1 MYCTIENSR
10 YALNNIDMKKAI
22 YLAVGI
28 VGLMF
33 SCQNKEQF
41 TIAGNID
48 HPGNIKVVS
57 LYEGDTK
64 LDSMFFG
71 DNNKFQFVRPASQS
85 RLLSLRVGK
94 NRYDLIA
101 SPGETIS
108 FKADLQKDV
117 NDYSVEGSELS
128 KTIQSF
134 ARERNHRD
142 HVQDSLQGVFS
153 KLTANSTADEIEK
166 LRAEYKAKFAGELR
180 AYTAKAVAFSDKH
193 PDLAGFYAISTLD
206 PEVAETEIIAYADR
220 IKDQFTEN
228 RYVSQFK
235 EETQKLKKMAIGQPA
250 PELVSFTPS
259 NKEVKLSSFKG
270 KYTLVDFWA
279 SWCMPCR
286 QENPNLVRLYNTY
299 HNKGFEILSVSFDD
313 NPGSW
318 MRAIEDDKL
327 SWTHVS
333 DLKAWSSP
341 VVIDYRV
348 KALPTSYIL
357 DPNGVIIAKNLRGD
371 ELAEFLK
378 KTIK

>member
-1 MYCTIENSR
+1 MVLTNKIKR
-10 YALNNIDMKKAI
+10 MKKAVF
-22 YLAVGI
+22 LTVGI
-28 VGLMF
+28 VGLMM

-41 TIAGNID
+41 TIAGNVEN
-48 HPGNIKVVS
+48 PGNVKVIS

-101 SPGETIS
+101 SPGETITFS
-108 FKADLQKDV
+108 TDLHKDV
-117 NDYSVEGSELS
+117 NDYQVEGSELS
-128 KTIQSF
+128 KTIQPF
-134 ARERNHRD
+134 AKERNYRD
-142 HVQDSLQGVFS
+142 YVQDSLQTVFS

-166 LRAEYKAKFAGELR
+166 IRAEYKAKFAEVLR
-180 AYTAKAVAFSDKH
+180 TYTKKAVDFSNKH
-193 PDLAGFYAISTLD
+193 NDLAGFYAISTLD
-206 PEVAETEIIAYADR
+206 PEVAESEIIAYGDK
-220 IKDQFTEN
+220 IKDEFTEN
-228 RYVSQFK
+228 RYVTQFK

-250 PELVSFTPS
+250 PELISFTPT

-270 KYTLVDFWA
+270 KYTLIDFWA

-286 QENPNLVRLYNTY
+286 QENPNLVRLYNAY
-299 HNKGFEILSVSFDD
+299 HGKGFDILSVSFDD

-327 SWTHVS
+327 AWTHVS

-357 DPNGVIIAKNLRGD
+357 DPNGIIIAKNLRGE
-371 ELAEFLK
+371 ELETFLK
-378 KTIK
+378 KTIR

>member
-1 MYCTIENSR
+1 
-10 YALNNIDMKKAI
+10 MKKAVFF
-22 YLAVGI
+22 AVGI
-28 VGLMF
+28 VGLMM

-41 TIAGNID
+41 TIAGNVEN
-48 HPGNIKVVS
+48 PGNVKVIS

-101 SPGETIS
+101 SPGETIT
-108 FKADLQKDV
+108 FNTDLHKDV
-117 NDYSVEGSELS
+117 NDYQVEGSELS
-128 KTIQSF
+128 KTIQPF
-134 ARERNHRD
+134 AKERNYRD
-142 HVQDSLQGVFS
+142 YVQDSLQTVFS
-153 KLTANSTADEIEK
+153 KLTSNSTADEIEK
-166 LRAEYKAKFAGELR
+166 IRAEYKAKFAEVLR
-180 AYTAKAVAFSDKH
+180 TYTKKAVDFSNKH
-193 PDLAGFYAISTLD
+193 NDLAGFYAISTLD
-206 PEVAETEIIAYADR
+206 PEVAESEIIAYADK
-220 IKDQFTEN
+220 IKDEFTEN
-228 RYVSQFK
+228 RYVTQFK

-250 PELVSFTPS
+250 PELISFTPS

-270 KYTLVDFWA
+270 KYTLIDFWA

-286 QENPNLVRLYNTY
+286 QENPNLVRLYNAF
-299 HNKGFEILSVSFDD
+299 HGKGFEILSVSFDD

-327 SWTHVS
+327 TWTHVS

-357 DPNGVIIAKNLRGD
+357 DPNGFIIAKNLRGE
-371 ELAEFLK
+371 ELGTFLK

>member
-1 MYCTIENSR
+1 
-10 YALNNIDMKKAI
+10 MKKAI
-22 YLAVGI
+22 FLAVSV
-28 VGLMF
+28 VGLML

-41 TIAGNID
+41 TIEGNVEN
-48 HPGNIKVVS
+48 PGNIKVVS

-64 LDSMFFG
+64 LDSMYFG
-71 DNNKFQFVRPASQS
+71 DNNKFQFVRQASQS

-108 FKADLQKDV
+108 FKADLHKDV
-117 NDYSVEGSELS
+117 NDYLVEGSELS
-128 KTIQSF
+128 KTIQPF
-134 ARERNHRD
+134 AKERNHRD
-142 HVQDSLQGVFS
+142 YVQDSLQGVFS
-153 KLTANSTADEIEK
+153 KLTANSSAEEIEK
-166 LRAEYKAKFAGELR
+166 IRAEYKAKFANELR
-180 AYTAKAVAFSDKH
+180 AYTSKAVDFSNKH
-193 PDLAGFYAISTLD
+193 NDLAGFYAISTLD
-206 PEVAETEIIAYADR
+206 PEVAEAEIIAYADK
-220 IKDQFTEN
+220 IKDEFNEN
-228 RYVSQFK
+228 RYVTQFK

-250 PELVSFTPS
+250 PELTSFTPT

-286 QENPNLVRLYNTY
+286 QENPNLVKLYNAY
-299 HNKGFEILSVSFDD
+299 HSKGFDILSVSFDD

-318 MRAIEDDKL
+318 MRAIADDKL
-327 SWTHVS
+327 TWTHVS
-333 DLKAWSSP
+333 DLKAWTSP

-357 DPNGVIIAKNLRGD
+357 DPNGIIIAKNLRGE
-371 ELAEFLK
+371 ELADFLK

>member
-1 MYCTIENSR
+1 
-10 YALNNIDMKKAI
+10 MKKAVF
-22 YLAVGI
+22 LAVGI
-28 VGLMF
+28 VGLMMG
-33 SCQNKEQF
+33 CQNKEQF
-41 TIAGNID
+41 TIAGNVEN
-48 HPGNIKVVS
+48 PGNIKVIS

-101 SPGETIS
+101 SPGETIT
-108 FKADLQKDV
+108 FKTDLHKDV
-117 NDYSVEGSELS
+117 NDYQVDGSELS
-128 KTIQSF
+128 KTIQPF
-134 ARERNHRD
+134 AKERNYRD
-142 HVQDSLQGVFS
+142 YLQDSLQTVFS
-153 KLTANSTADEIEK
+153 KLTANSTAAEIEK
-166 LRAEYKAKFAGELR
+166 IRAEYKSKFAEELR
-180 AYTAKAVAFSDKH
+180 TYTKKAVDFANNH
-193 PDLAGFYAISTLD
+193 NDLAGFYAISTLD
-206 PEVAETEIIAYADR
+206 PEVAENEIITYAEK
-220 IKDQFTEN
+220 IKNEFTEN
-228 RYVSQFK
+228 RYVTQFK

-250 PELVSFTPS
+250 PELTSFTPS

-299 HNKGFEILSVSFDD
+299 HAKGFDILSVSFDD

-327 SWTHVS
+327 TWTHVS

-357 DPNGVIIAKNLRGD
+357 DPNGIIIAKNLRGE
-371 ELAEFLK
+371 ELEAFLK

>member
-1 MYCTIENSR
+1 
-10 YALNNIDMKKAI
+10 MKKAVFF
-22 YLAVGI
+22 AVGI
-28 VGLMF
+28 VGLMM

-41 TIAGNID
+41 TIAGNVEN
-48 HPGNIKVVS
+48 PGNVKVIS

-101 SPGETIS
+101 SPGETITFS
-108 FKADLQKDV
+108 TDLYKDV
-117 NDYSVEGSELS
+117 NDYQVEGSELS
-128 KTIQSF
+128 KTIQPF
-134 ARERNHRD
+134 AKERNYRD
-142 HVQDSLQGVFS
+142 YVQDSLQTVFS

-166 LRAEYKAKFAGELR
+166 IRAEYKAKFAEVLR
-180 AYTAKAVAFSDKH
+180 TYTKKAVDFSNRH
-193 PDLAGFYAISTLD
+193 NDLAGFYAISTLD
-206 PEVAETEIIAYADR
+206 PEVAESEIIAYADK
-220 IKDQFTEN
+220 IKDEFTEN
-228 RYVSQFK
+228 RYVTQFK

-250 PELVSFTPS
+250 PELISFTPT

-270 KYTLVDFWA
+270 KYTLIDFWA

-286 QENPNLVRLYNTY
+286 QENPNLVRLYNAY
-299 HNKGFEILSVSFDD
+299 HGKGFDILSVSFDD

-327 SWTHVS
+327 AWTHVS

-357 DPNGVIIAKNLRGD
+357 DPNGIIIAKNLRGE
-371 ELAEFLK
+371 ELEMFLK

>member
-1 MYCTIENSR
+1 
-10 YALNNIDMKKAI
+10 MKKAI
-22 YLAVGI
+22 YLALGV

-41 TIAGNID
+41 TIEGKIEN
-48 HPGNIKVVS
+48 PGNIKVIS
-57 LYEGDTK
+57 LYEGDNK

-101 SPGETIS
+101 TPGETIS
-108 FKADLQKDV
+108 FQADLHKDV
-117 NDYSVEGSELS
+117 NDYHIEGSELS
-128 KTIQSF
+128 KTIQPF
-134 ARERNHRD
+134 AKERNRRD
-142 HVQDSLQGVFS
+142 YIQDSLQTVFS

-166 LRAEYKAKFAGELR
+166 LRAAYKAKFADELR
-180 AYTAKAVAFSDKH
+180 AYTAKAVEFSNKH
-193 PDLAGFYAISTLD
+193 NDLAGFYAISTLD
-206 PEVAETEIIAYADR
+206 PEVAEAEIIAYADK

-259 NKEVKLSSFKG
+259 NKEVRLSSYKG

-286 QENPNLVRLYNTY
+286 QENPNLVKLYNTY
-299 HNKGFEILSVSFDD
+299 HNKGFDILSVSFDD

-318 MRAIEDDKL
+318 MRAIADDKL
-327 SWTHVS
+327 DWTHVS
-333 DLKAWSSP
+333 DLKAGSSP
-341 VVIDYRV
+341 VVVEYRV

-357 DPNGVIIAKNLRGD
+357 DPNGVIIAKNLRGE
-371 ELAEFLK
+371 ELAAFLK

>member
-1 MYCTIENSR
+1 MNLWRSQNDIQ
-10 YALNNIDMKKAI
+10 MKKAI
-22 YLAVGI
+22 FLVVGV

-33 SCQNKEQF
+33 GCQNKEQF
-41 TIAGNID
+41 TIEGNIEN
-48 HPGNIKVVS
+48 PGNIKVVS

-71 DNNKFQFVRPASQS
+71 DNNKFQFVRQASQS

-108 FKADLQKDV
+108 FKADLHKDV
-117 NDYSVEGSELS
+117 NDYLVEGSELS
-128 KTIQSF
+128 KTIQPF
-134 ARERNHRD
+134 AKERNHRD
-142 HVQDSLQGVFS
+142 YVQDSLQGVFS

-166 LRAEYKAKFAGELR
+166 LRAEYKAKFANELR
-180 AYTAKAVAFSDKH
+180 DYTNKAVDFSAKH
-193 PDLAGFYAISTLD
+193 NDLAGFYAISTLD
-206 PEVAETEIIAYADR
+206 PEVAEAEIIAYADK
-220 IKDQFTEN
+220 IKNEFTEN
-228 RYVSQFK
+228 RYVTQFK

-250 PELVSFTPS
+250 PELTSFTPS

-286 QENPNLVRLYNTY
+286 QENPNLVKLYNAY
-299 HNKGFEILSVSFDD
+299 HTKGFDILSVSFDD

-318 MRAIEDDKL
+318 MRAIADDKL
-327 SWTHVS
+327 AWTHVS

-341 VVIDYRV
+341 IVIDYRV

-357 DPNGVIIAKNLRGD
+357 DPNGIIIAKNLRGE
-371 ELAEFLK
+371 ELADFLK

>member
-1 MYCTIENSR
+1 MN
-10 YALNNIDMKKAI
+10 KAI
-22 YLAVGI
+22 FLVVGFA
-28 VGLMF
+28 GLMF

-41 TIAGNID
+41 TIEGNIEN
-48 HPGNIKVVS
+48 PGNIKVIS
-57 LYEGDTK
+57 LYEGDNK

-108 FKADLQKDV
+108 FKADMHQDV
-117 NDYSVEGSELS
+117 NAYQVEGSVLS
-128 KTIQSF
+128 KTIQPF
-134 ARERNHRD
+134 AKERNHRD
-142 HVQDSLQGVFS
+142 YVQDSLQGVFS
-153 KLTANSTADEIEK
+153 KLTASSTADEIEK
-166 LRAEYKAKFAGELR
+166 LRAEYKSKFADELR
-180 AYTAKAVAFSDKH
+180 SYTAKAVDFSNQH
-193 PDLAGFYAISTLD
+193 NDLAGFYAISTLD
-206 PEVAETEIIAYADR
+206 PEVAESEIIAYADK
-220 IKDQFTEN
+220 IKDEFTEN
-228 RYVSQFK
+228 RYVTQFK

-250 PELVSFTPS
+250 PELISFTPS

-286 QENPNLVRLYNTY
+286 QENPNLVRLYAMY
-299 HNKGFEILSVSFDD
+299 HNKGFDILSVSFDD

-341 VVIDYRV
+341 VVVDYRV
-348 KALPTSYIL
+348 KALPTSYVL
-357 DPNGVIIAKNLRGD
+357 DPNGIIIAKNLRGA
-371 ELAEFLK
+371 ELESFLK